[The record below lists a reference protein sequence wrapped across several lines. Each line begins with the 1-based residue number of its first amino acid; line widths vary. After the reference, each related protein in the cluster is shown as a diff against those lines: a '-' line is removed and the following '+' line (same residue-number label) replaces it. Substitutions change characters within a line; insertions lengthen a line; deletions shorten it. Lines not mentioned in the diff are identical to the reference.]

1 LIVFGVKKARFIL
14 TGMFCV
20 KQRYIPPLIP
30 AAAKRSV
37 VMQHL
42 GKEDTRYPP
51 APPGTQFVSASG
63 TRNVLPPETDTQLVL
78 PLPADMPS
86 ALPLAADIPSI
97 LPLEANTPSALL
109 PETGPP
115 LVVTRSGDKGL
126 SKGSIAGICIASL
139 LALSLCCAACVLLLV
154 YMGRRRSKKQE
165 GAGVESQASTLHVR
179 PMSVRTKAVYITSS
193 DTPLFHPYLQLEHL
207 VRAETQ
213 ITMPQLRA

>member
-1 LIVFGVKKARFIL
+1 LIDFGVKKASFIL

-20 KQRYIPPLIP
+20 QERYIPPHKP

-63 TRNVLPPETDTQLVL
+63 TRNVLPPDTDTPLVL
-78 PLPADMPS
+78 PLEADTQS
-86 ALPLAADIPSI
+86 ALP
-97 LPLEANTPSALL
+97 

-115 LVVTRSGDKGL
+115 LIVTRSGDKGL

-139 LALSLCCAACVLLLV
+139 LSLSLCCVACVLLLV
-154 YMGRRRSKKQE
+154 YMGRRRSKKHE

-179 PMSVRTKAVYITSS
+179 PMSVRTKAVYIASS
-193 DTPLFHPYLQLEHL
+193 DTTLFHPYLQLEQL
-207 VRAETQ
+207 ARAETN